1 MVRDLIICVSL
12 ANLCFLD
19 SWNDLQKLARAS
31 YFLKTPADATLL
43 IATIGSVLL
52 VAAGFWIALL
62 VARSVGHPMGM
73 RLARAGFL
81 LCAGVPLTLTL
92 RTIPFYSWLAPW
104 FTGAL
109 TAGVILIAAL
119 PLFGMG
125 RAVIRV
131 QTQLIL
137 ALAPL
142 FVISLLYLTIN
153 FRKLASPYSYVDAPR
168 RHALSK
174 RRQQGF
180 RVVWFVFD
188 EFDECLVFRNRP
200 AQIALPELDRLRAQA
215 LYATDARSPA
225 TMTTISMPALIT
237 GKLLFD
243 AQATRTNELLLTF
256 QGSEKKAGWSTL
268 PNVFSA
274 AGAAGF
280 NSGLVGWHHPYCR
293 VIGNDVS
300 KCYWEPNLD
309 ASTFLR
315 SQAYSSQVGI
325 LQTIRLQILQHIEDL
340 ALFRRLHLHWGDAT
354 AEEYKLTRRQ
364 HSVSYFATLKA
375 AASMITDPDLDLIL
389 LHLPVPHPEG
399 IYNRYKA
406 AFTLDESNDYLDN
419 LEVADMTVGKL
430 RHLLETSGLDD
441 RTALLVTSDHP
452 FRKNIWSLRPTW
464 TAEERAT
471 LGGKACP
478 SVPFMLKLPGQSASA
493 AYHRE
498 FNTVITAQLLLDV
511 LRGDLHSSNDVM
523 AWLDAHAR

>member
-43 IATIGSVLL
+43 IATISSVFL
-52 VAAGFWIALL
+52 VAAGFWIAVLA
-62 VARSVGHPMGM
+62 ARSLRHPMGM
-73 RLARAGFL
+73 RLARAAFL

-92 RTIPFYSWLAPW
+92 RMLPLYPWLAPW
-104 FTGAL
+104 IMGAL
-109 TAGVILIAAL
+109 TAGVIVTAAL

-131 QTQLIL
+131 QTHIIL

-142 FVISLLYLTIN
+142 FVISLLYVTIN
-153 FRKLASPYSYVDAPR
+153 FRKVTSPYSYVDSPR
-168 RHALSK
+168 RRTLKS
-174 RRQQGF
+174 RQQGF

-188 EFDECLVFRNRP
+188 EFDECLAFRNRP
-200 AQIALPELDRLRAQA
+200 PQVALPELDRLRAQA

-256 QGSEKKAGWSTL
+256 QGSDKRAGWSKV

-274 AGAAGF
+274 ARAEGF

-309 ASTFLR
+309 ASAFLR

-325 LQTIRLQILQHIEDL
+325 LQTIRLLILQHIEDL
-340 ALFRRLHLHWGDAT
+340 ALFRRLHLHWGDTT

-364 HSVSYFATLKA
+364 HSSSYFATLKA

-430 RHLLETSGLDD
+430 RRLLADSGLED

-452 FRKNIWSLRPTW
+452 FRKNIWSSRSTW

-471 LGGKACP
+471 LGGKTCP
-478 SVPFMLKLPGQSASA
+478 SVPFLLKLPRQTASVG
-493 AYHRE
+493 YHRT
-498 FNTVITAQLLLDV
+498 FNTVITAQLLLSL
-511 LRGDLHSSNDVM
+511 LRGELHSSNEVI
-523 AWLDAHAR
+523 AWLDANAH